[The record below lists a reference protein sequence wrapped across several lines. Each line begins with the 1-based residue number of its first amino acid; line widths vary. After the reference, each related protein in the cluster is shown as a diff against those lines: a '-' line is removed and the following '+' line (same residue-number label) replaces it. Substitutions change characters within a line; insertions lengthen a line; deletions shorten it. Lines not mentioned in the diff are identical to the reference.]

1 LTIDQEDFGGS
12 ESAMLVMFIL
22 ALAST
27 DPHTTVPAINAK
39 PPLICRENESVT
51 GTHVRAARR
60 CETAAEWDSEDARR
74 DRVPT
79 TLRVT
84 EGQNDGHAP
93 VRPQ

>member
-1 LTIDQEDFGGS
+1 MPL
-12 ESAMLVMFIL
+12 LLIL
-22 ALAST
+22 ALASA
-27 DPHTTVPAINAK
+27 DPHTTAPTINAK

-60 CETAAEWDSEDARR
+60 CKTAAEWDSDDARR
-74 DRVPT
+74 DRIPT

-93 VRPQ
+93 ARPQ